1 MSSRCY
7 NQICTKTWEGG
18 KKQMETKRVKN
29 QHPPD
34 PSLLR
39 IKIEV
44 LLPIKPP
51 SYLYVGFAFRQSSI
65 PFSSSFTLPSFGQLL
80 NTVGCSFLTWNIKL
94 LLNLIV
100 ECTCSQVFEIG
111 LPKFKLPF
119 CCFLAVWLGSSFL
132 TSLEFHFLS
141 HKMGIIHTL
150 LV

>member
-1 MSSRCY
+1 MLQS
-7 NQICTKTWEGG
+7 NLHKNMGGWKKTNGDQES
-18 KKQMETKRVKN
+18 KEPTSPRPFSPQNKN
-29 QHPPD
+29 
-34 PSLLR
+34 R
-39 IKIEV
+39 GV
-44 LLPIKPP
+44 VANKPP
-51 SYLYVGFAFRQSSI
+51 SYLYVGFAIRQSSI